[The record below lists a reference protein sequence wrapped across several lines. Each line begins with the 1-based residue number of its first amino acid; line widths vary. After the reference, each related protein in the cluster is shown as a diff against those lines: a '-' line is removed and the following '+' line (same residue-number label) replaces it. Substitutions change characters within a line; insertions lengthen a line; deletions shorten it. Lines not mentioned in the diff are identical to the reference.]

1 MFKYEKGTK
10 WIDMLETLEA
20 AGNLDFEECGEGVQ

>member
-10 WIDMLETLEA
+10 WTDMLETLEA
-20 AGNLDFEECGEGVQ
+20 AGNLDCEGCGERVQ